1 MQELAAEVLSSDS
14 LLGGHTVAEWSVRW
28 WRWLLSMPRMESPA
42 FDLTGRNCSLYQV
55 YPEVY
60 FLCQTIGNSESQ
72 VIRNVT
78 IPKNKALF
86 MPIINWISIS
96 GVDGETVEE
105 LDSVAKKKIDA
116 VTDLEL
122 KLDGR
127 HVGGLNKYRSRSR
140 VFDIILP
147 KNNVLDATSGSRRC
161 VSDGYWIFL
170 KPTKK
175 IFTLSSF
182 GSCSSGVNRIGVN
195 YELSVS

>member
-1 MQELAAEVLSSDS
+1 MQELAAEVLSTNSM
-14 LLGGHTVAEWSVRW
+14 LGGHTVTEWTVRW
-28 WRWLLSMPRMESPA
+28 WRWLLSMPRMASPA
-42 FDLTGRNCSLYQV
+42 FDSTGKNCSLYQM

-72 VIRNVT
+72 VFRKVT

-96 GVDGETVEE
+96 GVDGETVEQ

-122 KLDGR
+122 KLNGR
-127 HVGGLNKYRSRSR
+127 HVDGLNKYRSRSH
-140 VFDIILP
+140 VFDVILP
-147 KNNVLDATSGSRRC
+147 ENNVLDSTSGSRRC
-161 VSDGYWIFL
+161 VSDGYWIIL

-175 IFTLSSF
+175 IFTLSTF
-182 GSCSSGVNRIGVN
+182 GSCSSGVNRIGVS
-195 YELSVS
+195 YELLMS